1 MRRNKPTPVN
11 MRKIKNPKFQTINGF
26 IVANQGT
33 QEMGGLW
40 DDFTGSLSSSAS
52 KVVSKTATNL
62 STSLQQKAESE
73 LNQLINKVTGTNS
86 QPVTQTGSST
96 IQVTGQ
102 SLPDQMYQQYFNAP
116 MPQWLKYT
124 LYGLGGV
131 AGLLLIITLI
141 RLAMNAGKKA

>member
-1 MRRNKPTPVN
+1 MRRNKRTPVS

-40 DDFTGSLSSSAS
+40 DDFTNTISNTAS
-52 KVVSKTATNL
+52 NVINQTQTQ
-62 STSLQQKAESE
+62 LQQKAESE
-73 LNQLINKVTGTNS
+73 VNQLLNKITGTTS

>member
-1 MRRNKPTPVN
+1 MRRNKPTPVS

-26 IVANQGT
+26 IVANHGT

-40 DDFTGSLSSSAS
+40 DDFTSTISN
-52 KVVSKTATNL
+52 TATKVINQ
-62 STSLQQKAESE
+62 TQTQLQQKAESE
-73 LNQLINKVTGTNS
+73 VNQLLNKITGTTS

-102 SLPDQMYQQYFNAP
+102 SLPDQTYQQYFNAP